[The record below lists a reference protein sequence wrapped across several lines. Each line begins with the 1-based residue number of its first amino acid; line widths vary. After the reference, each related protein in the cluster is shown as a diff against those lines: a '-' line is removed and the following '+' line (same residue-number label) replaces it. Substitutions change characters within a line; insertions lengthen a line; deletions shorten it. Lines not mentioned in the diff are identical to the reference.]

1 MLTSQNVL
9 NVETPNLNA
18 ILAEYGISINFG
30 AVFEQDTSKMLQN
43 APEFVIADVS
53 SSFMSN
59 INMAMKMCF
68 VDAGSIQFQDSDK
81 LNELGVTYET
91 IASTGSTSF
100 IRTNFDIQSY
110 SRTEQDS
117 EEGSFIVG
125 ADVTKKISDD
135 ISSELVIY
143 SSEVSAMDLQ
153 IPVSSQYYM
162 YAVDLYNN
170 KDIILNS
177 ISHLTERNN
186 TITIRKD
193 DDSET
198 YTVTAQQDSIIKMI
212 IFIIPVIIIIFG
224 IIIWIARKKRK

>member
-1 MLTSQNVL
+1 MIYNH
-9 NVETPNLNA
+9 
-18 ILAEYGISINFG
+18 
-30 AVFEQDTSKMLQN
+30 
-43 APEFVIADVS
+43 
-53 SSFMSN
+53 
-59 INMAMKMCF
+59 
-68 VDAGSIQFQDSDK
+68 IQ
-81 LNELGVTYET
+81 EH
-91 IASTGSTSF
+91 
-100 IRTNFDIQSY
+100 
-110 SRTEQDS
+110 S

-224 IIIWIARKKRK
+224 IIIWIARKRRK